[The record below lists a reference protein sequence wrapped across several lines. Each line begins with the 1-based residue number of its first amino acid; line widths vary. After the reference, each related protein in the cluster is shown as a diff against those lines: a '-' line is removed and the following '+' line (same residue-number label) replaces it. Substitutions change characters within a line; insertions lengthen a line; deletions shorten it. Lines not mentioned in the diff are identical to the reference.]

1 MAVVLE
7 ASADYGLPRST
18 PRPDSRAHERRLQM
32 SVVPSTCDLCD
43 AHEADASLRVLPPLF
58 RSFGGAGRFQGPAA
72 TLQCF
77 EDNSLVRSA
86 LEERGEG
93 RVLVIDGGASMR
105 CALVGGRLAALAM
118 KNGWAGIV
126 VDGCVRDAAEL
137 AAAAIGIRALGLHPL
152 RSAKRG
158 EGRRAVAV
166 RLQGVTVRPGDWI
179 VADADGVV
187 VLDKAPS

>member
-1 MAVVLE
+1 
-7 ASADYGLPRST
+7 
-18 PRPDSRAHERRLQM
+18 M

-43 AHEADASLRVLPPLF
+43 AHEGDALLRVLPPLF
-58 RSFGGAGRFQGPAA
+58 RSFGGVPAFQGPAA

-105 CALVGGRLAALAM
+105 CALVGGNLAALGA

-126 VDGCVRDAAEL
+126 VDGCVRDGAEL
-137 AAAAIGIRALGLHPL
+137 AAAGIGIRALALHPL
-152 RSAKRG
+152 RSSKRG
-158 EGRRAVAV
+158 EGRRSAVA
-166 RLQGVTVRPGDWI
+166 RLQGVVVKPGDWI
-179 VADADGVV
+179 VADADGVI

>member
-1 MAVVLE
+1 MVVVLK
-7 ASADYGLPRST
+7 ASADYRLSRST
-18 PRPDSRAHERRLQM
+18 PRPDSRAHERRLPM

-43 AHEADASLRVLPPLF
+43 AHEGDASLRVLPPLF
-58 RSFGGAGRFQGPAA
+58 RSFGGAGGFQGPAA

-77 EDNSLVRSA
+77 EDNSSVRSA

-105 CALVGGRLAALAM
+105 CALVGGNLAALAA

-126 VDGCVRDAAEL
+126 VDGCVRDSAEL
-137 AAAAIGIRALGLHPL
+137 AAVAIGVRALGLHPL

-158 EGRRAVAV
+158 EGRRDAVV
-166 RLQGVTVRPGDWI
+166 RLQGVVVKPGDWI

-187 VLDKAPS
+187 VLDKAPL